1 MHISIYQYSA
11 TLMNGVER
19 SLADYEGEVL
29 LIVNTATQCGFSK
42 QLKGLQTLYETYGDN
57 GFTILG
63 FPCNQFKNQEPGTND
78 ETKTVCQKNY
88 GVTFPL
94 FKKIDVKGEQAHPL
108 FTFLTTHTKGMMNNQ
123 IKWNFTKFLIDKKGN
138 VIKRYAPITP
148 PEKLAPDIESI
159 ME

>member
-1 MHISIYQYSA
+1 MHMSIYQYSA
-11 TLMNGVER
+11 TLMNGVEQ

-63 FPCNQFKNQEPGTND
+63 FPCNQFINQEPGTND

-94 FKKIDVKGEQAHPL
+94 FKKIDVKGTQLHPVL
-108 FTFLTTHTKGMMNNQ
+108 PFLTPHAKGVMNRQ
-123 IKWNFTKFLIDKKGN
+123 IKGNVKKVLSDKKGI
-138 VIKRYAPITP
+138 VISRYAPITP
-148 PEKLAPDIESI
+148 PENIAPDIANITE
-159 ME
+159 